1 MEKGHEGEESKK
13 CCPGGRHCGTKVIA
27 AIVLILLG
35 WIVGYMMGSG
45 GMCHKNKG
53 MCDHKGGAA
62 MADCPMM
69 GDKAPAPK

>member
-1 MEKGHEGEESKK
+1 MEKGHEEEGKK
-13 CCPGGRHCGTKVIA
+13 CCHGYGGGKVVA